1 MNHIN
6 KRSPKGAFQFILLTI
21 SIAMKPVA
29 LAILFLTTLLATSKS
44 SNSGLP
50 LPIYPL
56 QPLTGSG
63 HEHHLHGISCQSWR
77 LGVETN
83 NIQGWKTVPLSCEA
97 YVGHYML
104 GHLYRQDSKVVT
116 NEAAL
121 YAEGLNLTKDGKDV
135 WVFDIDETTLSNLPY
150 YAEHGFGA
158 EPYNSTLFDAWV
170 DTGKAPALPESLKLY
185 KKLLSLGFKI
195 VFLTGRLEKR
205 REITVTNLKSVGYH
219 TWEKLILKSSNDS
232 GTALAIKSSKRKEL
246 EAQGYKI
253 LGNMGDQWS
262 DILGNNA
269 GQRTFKLPDPMYY
282 IS

>member
-1 MNHIN
+1 
-6 KRSPKGAFQFILLTI
+6 
-21 SIAMKPVA
+21 MKPVA
-29 LAILFLTTLLATSKS
+29 LALLFLTTLLATSKA

-63 HEHHLHGISCQSWR
+63 HDHHLHGISCQSWR
-77 LGVETN
+77 FGVETN
-83 NIQGWKTVPLSCEA
+83 NIRGWKTVPLSCEA

-135 WVFDIDETTLSNLPY
+135 WV
-150 YAEHGFGA
+150 AK
-158 EPYNSTLFDAWV
+158 PYNSTQFDAWV
-170 DTGKAPALPESLKLY
+170 DGGKAPALPESLNLY

-195 VFLTGRLEKR
+195 FFLTGRLEKR
-205 REITVTNLKSVGYH
+205 REITDTNLKRVGYH
-219 TWEKLILKSSNDS
+219 TWEKLILKSSNAS

-246 EAQGYKI
+246 EAQGYRI

-269 GQRTFKLPDPMYY
+269 GQRTFKLPDPTYY